1 MEIGCFFFFPP
12 AKQPR
17 SNADNGIVHKMQLQM
32 IGRPNAIGPI
42 AKISILCGKCVL
54 QTP

>member
-1 MEIGCFFFFPP
+1 MCVCVYS

-17 SNADNGIVHKMQLQM
+17 SNADNAIVHKMQLRM
-32 IGRPNAIGPI
+32 IGRPNAIRPI
-42 AKISILCGKCVL
+42 AKISILHGKCVF